1 MKNNKNLTDIFLET
15 ASNLKDENNLVS
27 IKNYNYNIKKT
38 SFKTKDFNDINYV
51 SLFDIKDLMLF
62 SDKIK
67 SYLTTLLKN
76 EIKKF
81 IQLKNISIKNILVVG
96 FGNKNY
102 MADCLGDKVVSR
114 IFATRELV
122 KRNILSSKKFN
133 NVSAY
138 SLSVLGQSGIESA
151 DVVKKLCE
159 ITKPDLVIAVDTF
172 VSSKVFRLGKSL
184 QISSKGF
191 SPGAGVGNERKSIDK
206 DNLNCPVFTI
216 GVPLLICANTIASK
230 KRQKQ
235 LDDLVVMDKEIEKYI
250 KFYSTIIANAINTS
264 VNKKVLLKEILQLM
278 Y

>member
-1 MKNNKNLTDIFLET
+1 MKSNSILTDIFLET
-15 ASNLKDENNLVS
+15 AKNLKDNNNSLS
-27 IKNYNYNIKKT
+27 IKDYNYNIKKT
-38 SFKTKDFNDINYV
+38 SFKTKDFDDVNYV
-51 SLFDIKDLMLF
+51 SLFDIKNLMLF

-81 IQLKNISIKNILVVG
+81 IRLKNINIKNILIVG

-122 KRNILSSKKFN
+122 KRKILSSKKFN
-133 NVSAY
+133 NISAY

-216 GVPLLICANTIASK
+216 GVPLLICASTVA
-230 KRQKQ
+230 RTKQ
-235 LDDLVVMDKEIEKYI
+235 QNLDDLVVMDKEIEKYI

-264 VNKKVLLKEILQLM
+264 VNKKVSLKEILQLM